1 MRKHHNKL
9 FYGKYR
15 HKVTFDM
22 PWAGMLY
29 PYTNETLEGLIN
41 GTHRDCLHL
50 NKNFWKVDSRVK
62 NLAKFIK
69 DNRTKMKFRLQQ
81 YSAIFYCNK
90 GMASKLVCNFWE
102 YWKGSKVVDP
112 KASKLDKNT
121 VVCARLPH
129 GKFKYQI
136 HIRKDSHKLI
146 SISEKNT
153 IWRFL
158 QNNKDNCL
166 ISSRQVI
173 GFLAG
178 ENTNCW
184 GGYFYIKDQKML
196 TPIYM
201 IANKIIEKVI
211 HYKELKN
218 ESNKKITR
226 T

>member
-1 MRKHHNKL
+1 
-9 FYGKYR
+9 
-15 HKVTFDM
+15 M
-22 PWAGMLY
+22 PWAGILY
-29 PYTNETLEGLIN
+29 PYTDETLESLVD

-50 NKNFWKVDSRVK
+50 NKNFYKVDSRVK
-62 NLAKFIK
+62 NLAQFII
-69 DNRTKMKFRLQQ
+69 DNRKKMKFRIQQ
-81 YSAIFYCNK
+81 NEAIFYCNK

-129 GKFKYQI
+129 GKYKYQV
-136 HIRKDSHKLI
+136 HIRKDSNSLI
-146 SISEKNT
+146 TKPEKDN

-158 QNNKDNCL
+158 QTNKNNCL

-173 GFLAG
+173 GFLASD
-178 ENTNCW
+178 NSYFC
-184 GGYFYIKDQKML
+184 GGYFYVKDQKML

-211 HYKELKN
+211 HYKEYKN
-218 ESNKKITR
+218 AGNKKITR